1 MLMMTPVAQATVLV
15 AEDDDLTRGLLVE
28 VLRRGRHR
36 VVDVASGMDAL
47 ERLKEERFDLVLSD
61 IQMPGAGG
69 MELLAHVMHTAPET
83 AVILITA
90 FARPDSAMD
99 AIAQGAVD
107 YLTKPVDV
115 FALQAAV
122 ARALERK
129 RLTTENLRLR
139 SVGLDKKSMVGTSPP
154 MLSLYKQIAQ
164 VARTEAAVLL
174 VGESGCGKELAARK
188 IHDLSRRASM
198 PYVPVNCATLAEG
211 ILESEL
217 FGHERGAFTGA
228 HSSRRGVFEEANGGT
243 IFLDE
248 IGDVPAKMQAQ
259 LLRVLQEGE
268 VRRVGGAAAI
278 RVDVRVVAATNRDL
292 ASEVAS
298 GRMREDLYYRLN
310 VVAVRVPPLRDR
322 GDDIIELARHFL
334 VRHAVQFGRAVPE
347 MSPEAVA
354 VIRAYPWPGNV
365 RELENALARAVAL
378 SPHSVILP
386 EDLPDEVARGIAT
399 SGSAAIDGDWPT
411 LKVLEERYI
420 QKVLEHVQ
428 ENRTHAANVL
438 GMDRRTLQRLLARE
452 AGEDE

>member
-1 MLMMTPVAQATVLV
+1 MNEPVAQALILV
-15 AEDDDLTRGLLVE
+15 AEDDDLTRELLVE
-28 VLRRGRHR
+28 VLRRGGHR
-36 VVDVASGMDAL
+36 IIDVASGVEAI
-47 ERLKEERFDLVLSD
+47 EQLKVQRFDLVLSD
-61 IQMPGAGG
+61 IQMAGAGG
-69 MELLAHVMHTAPET
+69 MEVLGHVMRTAPET
-83 AVILITA
+83 AVVLITA
-90 FARPDSAMD
+90 FARPESAMD

-139 SVGLDKKSMVGTSPP
+139 SVTLDKKSMIGTSPP
-154 MLSLYKQIAQ
+154 MLNLYKQIAQ

-174 VGESGCGKELAARK
+174 TGESGCGKELAARK
-188 IHDLSRRASM
+188 IHDLSRRASG
-198 PYVPVNCATLAEG
+198 PYVPVNCATLTES

-228 HSSRRGVFEEANGGT
+228 HSTRRGMFEEASGGT

-268 VRRVGGAAAI
+268 VRRVGGTAAI
-278 RVDVRVVAATNRDL
+278 EVDVRVVAATNRDL
-292 ASEVAS
+292 TADVST

-322 GDDIIELARHFL
+322 GDDIIELARYFL
-334 VRHAVQFGRAVPE
+334 VRYAVEFGRAVPDL
-347 MSPEAVA
+347 SPEAVA
-354 VIRAYPWPGNV
+354 LIRTYPWPGNV

-378 SPHSVILP
+378 SQRLVLLS
-386 EDLPDEVARGIAT
+386 EDFPPDVAGPGAT
-399 SGSAAIDGDWPT
+399 PGRAAIDGDWPT
-411 LKVLEERYI
+411 LKALDERYI
-420 QKVLEHVQ
+420 QKVLERVQ
-428 ENRTHAANVL
+428 QNRTHAASVL
-438 GMDRRTLQRLLARE
+438 GIDRRTLQRLLARDGSE
-452 AGEDE
+452 GE

>member
-1 MLMMTPVAQATVLV
+1 MNEPTAQAFILV
-15 AEDDDLTRGLLVE
+15 AEDDDLTRELLVE
-28 VLRRGRHR
+28 VLHRGGHR
-36 VVDVASGMDAL
+36 TVDVASGVDAL
-47 ERLKEERFDLVLSD
+47 ERLKAERFDLVLSD
-61 IQMPGAGG
+61 IQMPGASG
-69 MELLAHVMHTAPET
+69 MEILTYVMRAAPET
-83 AVILITA
+83 AVVLITA

-139 SVGLDKKSMVGTSPP
+139 SVTLDKKSMVGTSAP

-174 VGESGCGKELAARK
+174 MGESGCGKELAARK
-188 IHDLSRRASM
+188 IHDLSRRASG
-198 PYVPVNCATLAEG
+198 PYVPLNCATLAES

-268 VRRVGGAAAI
+268 VRRVGGTAAI
-278 RVDVRVVAATNRDL
+278 KVDVRVVAATNRDL
-292 ASEVAS
+292 ASDVGT

-334 VRHAVQFGRAVPE
+334 VRYAVEFGRAVPDL
-347 MSPEAVA
+347 SPETVA
-354 VIRAYPWPGNV
+354 LLRSYPWPGNV

-378 SPHSVILP
+378 TPRAALLP
-386 EDLPDEVARGIAT
+386 EDLPPEIAMGGAT
-399 SGSAAIDGDWPT
+399 PGHATIDADWPT
-411 LKVLEERYI
+411 LKVLDDRYI

-452 AGEDE
+452 EGETE

>member
-1 MLMMTPVAQATVLV
+1 MLMMTPVAQATILV

-28 VLRRGRHR
+28 VLRRGQHR
-36 VVDVASGMDAL
+36 VVDAASGMDAL

-139 SVGLDKKSMVGTSPP
+139 SVSLDKKSMVGTSPP

-438 GMDRRTLQRLLARE
+438 GMDCRTLQRLLARE

>member
-1 MLMMTPVAQATVLV
+1 MNEPLPQSLILV
-15 AEDDDLTRGLLVE
+15 AEDDDLTRELLVE
-28 VLRRGRHR
+28 VLHRGGHR
-36 VVDVASGMDAL
+36 TVDVASGMEAI
-47 ERLKEERFDLVLSD
+47 EQLKAQRFDLVLSD
-61 IQMPGAGG
+61 IQMAGASG
-69 MELLAHVMHTAPET
+69 MEVLAHVTRMSPET
-83 AVILITA
+83 AVVLITA

-139 SVGLDKKSMVGTSPP
+139 SVTLDKKSMIGTSPT

-174 VGESGCGKELAARK
+174 MGESGCGKELAARK
-188 IHDLSRRASM
+188 IHDLSRRASG

-268 VRRVGGAAAI
+268 VRRVGGTAAI
-278 RVDVRVVAATNRDL
+278 KVNVRVVAATNRDL
-292 ASEVAS
+292 AADVGT

-322 GDDIIELARHFL
+322 SDDIIELARHFL
-334 VRHAVQFGRAVPE
+334 VRYAVEFGRAVPDL
-347 MSPEAVA
+347 SPEAVSL
-354 VIRAYPWPGNV
+354 IRSYPWPGNV

-378 SPHSVILP
+378 TPRAALLP
-386 EDLPDEVARGIAT
+386 EDLPPEVAMGGVTPERA
-399 SGSAAIDGDWPT
+399 SIDADWPT
-411 LKVLEERYI
+411 LKVLDERYI
-420 QKVLEHVQ
+420 QKVLDHVQ
-428 ENRTHAANVL
+428 ENKTHAANVL

-452 AGEDE
+452 DGPSE

>member
-1 MLMMTPVAQATVLV
+1 MNEPVAQALILV
-15 AEDDDLTRGLLVE
+15 AEDDDLTRELLVE
-28 VLRRGRHR
+28 VLRRGGHR
-36 VVDVASGMDAL
+36 IIDVASGVEAI
-47 ERLKEERFDLVLSD
+47 EQLKAQRFDLVLSD
-61 IQMPGAGG
+61 IQMAGAGG
-69 MELLAHVMHTAPET
+69 MEVLGHVMRTAPET
-83 AVILITA
+83 AVVLITA
-90 FARPDSAMD
+90 FARPESAMD

-139 SVGLDKKSMVGTSPP
+139 SVTLDKKSMIGTSPP
-154 MLSLYKQIAQ
+154 MLNLYKQIAQ

-174 VGESGCGKELAARK
+174 TGESGSGKELAARK
-188 IHDLSRRASM
+188 IHELSRRASG
-198 PYVPVNCATLAEG
+198 PYVPVNCATLTES

-228 HSSRRGVFEEANGGT
+228 HSSRRGMFEEASGGT

-268 VRRVGGAAAI
+268 VRRVGGTAAI
-278 RVDVRVVAATNRDL
+278 NVDVRVVAATNRDL
-292 ASEVAS
+292 AADVSS

-322 GDDIIELARHFL
+322 GDDIVELARYFL
-334 VRHAVQFGRAVPE
+334 VRYAVEFGRAVPDL
-347 MSPEAVA
+347 SPEAVSL
-354 VIRAYPWPGNV
+354 IRTYPWPGNV

-378 SPHSVILP
+378 SQRLLLLP
-386 EDLPDEVARGIAT
+386 EDFPPEVAGLGAT
-399 SGSAAIDGDWPT
+399 PGRAALDGDWPT
-411 LKVLEERYI
+411 LKVLDERYI
-420 QKVLEHVQ
+420 QKVLDHVQ
-428 ENRTHAANVL
+428 ENRTHAASVL
-438 GMDRRTLQRLLARE
+438 GIDRRTLQRLLARDG
-452 AGEDE
+452 GEGE

>member
-1 MLMMTPVAQATVLV
+1 MNEPLAQALILV
-15 AEDDDLTRGLLVE
+15 AEDDDLTRELLVE
-28 VLRRGRHR
+28 VLRRGGHR
-36 VVDVASGMDAL
+36 IVDVASGMDAI
-47 ERLKEERFDLVLSD
+47 EQLKAQRFDLVLSD
-61 IQMPGAGG
+61 IQMAGAGG
-69 MELLAHVMHTAPET
+69 MEVLAHVMRTAPET
-83 AVILITA
+83 AVVLITA

-139 SVGLDKKSMVGTSPP
+139 SVTLDKKSMVGTSAP
-154 MLSLYKQIAQ
+154 MLNLYKQIAQ

-174 VGESGCGKELAARK
+174 MGESGCGKELAARK
-188 IHDLSRRASM
+188 IHDLSRRASG
-198 PYVPVNCATLAEG
+198 PYVPVNCATLAES

-228 HSSRRGVFEEANGGT
+228 HSSRRGVFEEANCGT

-268 VRRVGGAAAI
+268 VRRVGGTAPI
-278 RVDVRVVAATNRDL
+278 KVDVRVVAATNRDL
-292 ASEVAS
+292 VAEVSS

-322 GDDIIELARHFL
+322 GDDIVELARHFL
-334 VRHAVQFGRAVPE
+334 VRYAVEFGRSVPDL
-347 MSPEAVA
+347 SPEA
-354 VIRAYPWPGNV
+354 ITLLRTYPWPGNV
-365 RELENALARAVAL
+365 RELENALARTIAL
-378 SPHSVILP
+378 SQRAVLLP
-386 EDLPDEVARGIAT
+386 EDFPSEVNQRITTPGRKTVDA
-399 SGSAAIDGDWPT
+399 DWPT
-411 LKVLEERYI
+411 LKVLDERYI
-420 QKVLEHVQ
+420 LKVLEHVRD
-428 ENRTHAANVL
+428 NKTHAANVL
-438 GMDRRTLQRLLARE
+438 GIDRRTLQRLLARE
-452 AGEDE
+452 EGEAE

>member
-1 MLMMTPVAQATVLV
+1 MMTPTAQATILV

-28 VLRRGRHR
+28 VLRRGQHR
-36 VVDVASGMDAL
+36 VVDVATGEDAL
-47 ERLKEERFDLVLSD
+47 ERLKAGAFDLVLSD

-69 MELLAHVMHTAPET
+69 MDLLTHVMRTTPET
-83 AVILITA
+83 PVILITA

-139 SVGLDKKSMVGTSPP
+139 SVGLDKKTMVGTSAA

-174 VGESGCGKELAARK
+174 MGESGCGKELAARK

-198 PYVPVNCATLAEG
+198 PYVPVNCATLAES

-228 HSSRRGVFEEANGGT
+228 NSSRRGVFEEASGGT

-268 VRRVGGAAAI
+268 VRRVGGTAAI
-278 RVDVRVVAATNRDL
+278 QVDVRVVAATNRDL
-292 ASEVAS
+292 AADVAS

-310 VVAVRVPPLRDR
+310 VVALRIPPLRDR

-334 VRHAVQFGRAVPE
+334 VRHAVEFARAVPDL
-347 MSPEAVA
+347 SAEAISL
-354 VIRAYPWPGNV
+354 IRTYPWPGNV

-378 SPHSVILP
+378 SPRAVLLP
-386 EDLPDEVARGIAT
+386 EDLPPEIARGTAT
-399 SGSAAIDGDWPT
+399 PDNAAIDSDWPT
-411 LKVLEERYI
+411 LKALEDRYV
-420 QKVLEHVQ
+420 QKVLDHVQ

-438 GMDRRTLQRLLARE
+438 GIDRRTLQRLLARE
-452 AGEDE
+452 TGESE

>member
-1 MLMMTPVAQATVLV
+1 MNEPMAQAFILV
-15 AEDDDLTRGLLVE
+15 AEDDDLTRELLVE
-28 VLRRGRHR
+28 VLQRAGHR
-36 VVDVASGMDAL
+36 VVDVASGIDAL
-47 ERLKEERFDLVLSD
+47 ERLKVDRFDLVLSD
-61 IQMPGAGG
+61 IQMAGASG
-69 MELLAHVMHTAPET
+69 MEVLSHVMRTSPET
-83 AVILITA
+83 SVVLITA
-90 FARPDSAMD
+90 FARPDTAMD

-115 FALQAAV
+115 FALQASI

-129 RLTTENLRLR
+129 RLTAENLRLR
-139 SVGLDKKSMVGTSPP
+139 SVTLDKKSMVGTSAP
-154 MLSLYKQIAQ
+154 MLNLYKQIAQ

-174 VGESGCGKELAARK
+174 MGESGCGKELAARK
-188 IHDLSRRASM
+188 IHDLSRRASG
-198 PYVPVNCATLAEG
+198 PYVPVNCATLTES

-228 HSSRRGVFEEANGGT
+228 HSIRHGVFEEANRGT

-268 VRRVGGAAAI
+268 VRRVGGTAAI
-278 RVDVRVVAATNRDL
+278 KVDVRVVAATNRDL
-292 ASEVAS
+292 AADVSS

-334 VRHAVQFGRAVPE
+334 VRHAVEFGRAVPE
-347 MSPEAVA
+347 LSPAAVA
-354 VIRAYPWPGNV
+354 LLRTYPWPGNV

-378 SPHSVILP
+378 SQHAALLP
-386 EDLPDEVARGIAT
+386 EDLPPAIAEAGAT
-399 SGSAAIDGDWPT
+399 PDRTTIDADWPP

-420 QKVLEHVQ
+420 QKVLDHVQ

-438 GMDRRTLQRLLARE
+438 GIDRRTLQRLLARE
-452 AGEDE
+452 EGESE